1 MGYYTTFTMIKPDG
15 IEYIYA
21 TRFCYKPKATREYK
35 ALMSMLN
42 KDQILS
48 FEIKFN

>member
-1 MGYYTTFTMIKPDG
+1 MGYYTTFTAIKEDG

-35 ALMSMLN
+35 SLMSMLEQD
-42 KDQILS
+42 KIVSFQIN
-48 FEIKFN
+48 FN

>member
-1 MGYYTTFTMIKPDG
+1 MGYRTTFMITRLDG
-15 IEYIYA
+15 IDYIYA
-21 TRFCYKPKATREYK
+21 VRHCYKPKATREYK
-35 ALMSMLN
+35 ALMSMLD